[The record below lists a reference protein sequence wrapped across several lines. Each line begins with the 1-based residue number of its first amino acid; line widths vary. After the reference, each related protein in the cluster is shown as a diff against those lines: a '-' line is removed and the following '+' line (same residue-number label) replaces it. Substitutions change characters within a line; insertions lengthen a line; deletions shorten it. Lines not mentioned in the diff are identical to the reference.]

1 VELDEPESSRPP
13 SSAGSRAEA
22 ATASPPSRKQPLCSG
37 DFSAEEE
44 FVDGVSER
52 LRLTTG
58 SSLT

>member
-1 VELDEPESSRPP
+1 VELDEPESSSPP
-13 SSAGSRAEA
+13 SSAGSEAE
-22 ATASPPSRKQPLCSG
+22 ATASPASRKQTLCSG